1 MVITHVLSLAMVLS
15 VLSMR
20 MSQAADQP
28 PSGPPDMLALYLTR
42 IDAQSMSL
50 LFPEQK
56 KTYTLRLTPQTIFCH
71 NGKRE
76 KSWEYLQQHIGKGKN
91 VITVKTD
98 PEHQVALVVWNTGP
112 SLVTRGTSLVSNSTR
127 LDFPEACV
135 KP

>member
-1 MVITHVLSLAMVLS
+1 MGLKHVLSLALALS
-15 VLSMR
+15 VLSMS
-20 MSQAADQP
+20 MSQAEDQP

-50 LFPEQK
+50 WFPAQK
-56 KTYTLRLTPQTIFCH
+56 KTYTLRIIPQTVFCN

-76 KSWEYLQQHIGKGKN
+76 KSWEYLQESIGKDKH

-98 PEHQVALVVWNTGP
+98 AERKVALVVWNTGP
-112 SLVTRGTSLVSNSTR
+112 SMVSQGTSLVSNATR